1 MAAGTKSRA
10 VSAKGVEEFRPY
22 ITRALPVTAELVCA
36 DNTGAKVL
44 RIAMV
49 TRYKGR
55 HSRQPS
61 AAVGDFVTVTVKKG
75 PAELRKQVFGAV
87 IVRQKYPIR
96 RLNGVRVAFE
106 DNAAVLVTP
115 EGEIKGTDIKG
126 PVAAEAA
133 EKWPRI
139 ANVAG
144 MIV

>member
-22 ITRALPVTAELVCA
+22 ITRVLPVTAELVCA

-49 TRYKGR
+49 NRWKGR
-55 HSRQPS
+55 HSRMPS
-61 AAVGDFVTVTVKKG
+61 AAVGDFITVTVKKG
-75 PAELRKQVFGAV
+75 PAELRKQIFGAV

-96 RLNGVRVAFE
+96 RLNGVRVSFE

-139 ANVAG
+139 ANLAG

>member
-1 MAAGTKSRA
+1 MASGTKSRA

-22 ITRALPVTAELVCA
+22 ITRVLPVTAELVCA

-49 TRYKGR
+49 NRYKGR

-96 RLNGVRVAFE
+96 RLNGVRVSFE

-139 ANVAG
+139 ANLAG

>member
-1 MAAGTKSRA
+1 
-10 VSAKGVEEFRPY
+10 
-22 ITRALPVTAELVCA
+22 LVCA
-36 DNTGAKVL
+36 DNTGAKIL
-44 RIAMV
+44 RIAQV

-55 HSRQPS
+55 HSRQP
-61 AAVGDFVTVTVKKG
+61 AASVGDFVTVTVKKG
-75 PAELRKQVFGAV
+75 PAELRKQIYGAV

-106 DNAAVLVTP
+106 DNAAVLVTQ

-126 PVAAEAA
+126 PVASEAA

-139 ANVAG
+139 ANLAG

>member
-1 MAAGTKSRA
+1 MAATKSRA

-22 ITRALPVTAELVCA
+22 ITMALPVTATLVCA
-36 DNTGAKVL
+36 DNTGAKIL
-44 RIAMV
+44 RIAQV

-55 HSRQPS
+55 HSRQPA
-61 AAVGDFVTVTVKKG
+61 AAVGDLVTVTVKKG
-75 PAELRKQVFGAV
+75 PSELRKQIFGAV
-87 IVRQKYPIR
+87 IIRQKYPIR
-96 RLNGVRVAFE
+96 RLNGVRIAFE

-139 ANVAG
+139 ANLAPI
-144 MIV
+144 IV

>member
-1 MAAGTKSRA
+1 MEAKTRA

-22 ITRALPVTAELVCA
+22 ITRVLPVTAELVCA

-49 TRYKGR
+49 NRYKGR
-55 HSRQPS
+55 HSRLPS
-61 AAVGDFVTVTVKKG
+61 AAVGDVVTVTVKKG
-75 PAELRKQVFGAV
+75 PAELRRQIFGAV

-96 RLNGVRVAFE
+96 RLNGVRITFE

-139 ANVAG
+139 ANLAG

>member
-22 ITRALPVTAELVCA
+22 ITRVLPVTAELVCA

-49 TRYKGR
+49 NRWKGR
-55 HSRQPS
+55 HSRMPS

-139 ANVAG
+139 ANLAG

>member
-22 ITRALPVTAELVCA
+22 ITRVLPVTAELVCA

-49 TRYKGR
+49 NRYKGR
-55 HSRQPS
+55 HSRMPS

-75 PAELRKQVFGAV
+75 PAELRKQIFGAV

-96 RLNGVRVAFE
+96 RLNGVRVSFE

-139 ANVAG
+139 ANLAG